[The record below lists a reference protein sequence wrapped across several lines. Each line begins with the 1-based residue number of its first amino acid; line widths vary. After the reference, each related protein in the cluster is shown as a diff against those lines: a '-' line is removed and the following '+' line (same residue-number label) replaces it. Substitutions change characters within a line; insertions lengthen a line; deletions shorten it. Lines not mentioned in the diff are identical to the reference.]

1 MKEDLNMFGLQLNYA
16 TTAWSVGYVIGQIP
30 GNMLL
35 NRVSPHYI
43 VFVMEFGWSILTLCT
58 TWVKTWEQLVA
69 IRFFVGLFESAYY
82 PGLRTSL
89 TSLCTDSSLLDR
101 IVVYQRRTWK
111 TIQHLSSC
119 HSGWYPPL
127 GCSAGWCTD
136 HLTR

>member
-30 GNMLL
+30 GNMLF

-43 VFVMEFGWSILTLCT
+43 VFAMEFGWSILTLCT

-82 PGLRTSL
+82 PGLRMSP
-89 TSLCTDSSLLDR
+89 S
-101 IVVYQRRTWK
+101 VHV
-111 TIQHLSSC
+111 
-119 HSGWYPPL
+119 GPN
-127 GCSAGWCTD
+127 
-136 HLTR
+136 